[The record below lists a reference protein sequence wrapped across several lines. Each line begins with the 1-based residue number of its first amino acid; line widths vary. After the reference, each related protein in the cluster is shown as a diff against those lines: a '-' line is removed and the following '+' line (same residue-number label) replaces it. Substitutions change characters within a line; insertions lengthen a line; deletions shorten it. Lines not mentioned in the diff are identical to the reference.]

1 MAVKTLLIACASLL
15 AVSPAL
21 AQDAPHQ
28 HQASDQVGSVRFPI
42 SCTPEAQSRF
52 ERAVAWLH
60 SFEYQ
65 EAERAFLETIAAD
78 PSCAMGHWG
87 VAMSQ
92 YHPLWA
98 PPTPA
103 ELAKARAALVQAQ
116 ALRSGTEREQGF
128 IAALSAFF
136 DDSSGASHR
145 DRTLAYEAAMGA
157 LHQSNPE
164 DSEAAIFHALALIA
178 AGMVDDDSSFD
189 RERRAATI
197 LDQALAA
204 QPDHP
209 GVTHYLIHGYD
220 YPPLAHLA
228 IGAARRY
235 AGIAP
240 ASAHAQHMPSHIF
253 TRLGLWDDAIRSN
266 LAAEASARAYTQRNS
281 LAGTWEQQL
290 HAMDYLAYAY
300 LQRGQNERARDVRD
314 RLGQVDRVFPVSPTG
329 AYALSAVPARYALER
344 RQWREAAALAL
355 PANVLASLPWAQF
368 PWGEGNIRFARAV
381 GSARSGNAEAARLEI
396 AELDRIRQALAG
408 ASGYDWGTQIE
419 IQRGI
424 AAAWAAEAGGS
435 SAEALRL
442 MRAAADLDDA
452 TEKHPVTPGAIL
464 PAREQLGEL
473 LLEQGRPSEA
483 LAVFQATLERAPG
496 RFNAV
501 YGAARSARRGGEPAQ
516 ARTYYRQLIELG
528 CGGDGARRELAEARR
543 FLGRAAPRC
552 TAART

>member
-1 MAVKTLLIACASLL
+1 MAAKTLLIACASLF
-15 AVSPAL
+15 AFVPAA
-21 AQDAPHQ
+21 AQEPPHDHSAPEEL
-28 HQASDQVGSVRFPI
+28 GSVRFPI
-42 SCTPEAQSRF
+42 SCAPEAQRRF

-65 EAERAFLETIAAD
+65 EADRAFLESAAAD
-78 PSCAMGHWG
+78 PSCAMSHWG

-103 ELAKARAALVQAQ
+103 ELAKARAALAQ
-116 ALRSGTEREQGF
+116 ARALRAGTEREQGF

-145 DRTLAYEAAMGA
+145 DRTLAYEAAMGR
-157 LHQSNPE
+157 LHQSHPE

-178 AGMVDDDSSFD
+178 AGMVDEDSGFD

-281 LAGTWEQQL
+281 LTGTWEQQL

-300 LQRGQNERARDVRD
+300 LQQGQDGRAREVRD
-314 RLGQVDRVFPVSPTG
+314 QLAQVERVFPISPTG

-344 RQWREAAALAL
+344 RQWRDAAGLAL
-355 PANVLASLPWAQF
+355 PANVLAALPWAQF

-381 GSARSGNAEAARLEI
+381 GAARSGNAEAARLEI
-396 AELDRIRQALAG
+396 AELDRIRNALAG

-424 AAAWAAEAGGS
+424 AAAWAAQAGGGR
-435 SAEALRL
+435 ADALRL
-442 MRAAADLDDA
+442 MRAAADLDDT

-473 LLEQGRPSEA
+473 LLEQGRAAEA
-483 LAVFQATLERAPG
+483 LAEFRASLVRAP
-496 RFNAV
+496 RRLSAL
-501 YGAARSARRGGEPAQ
+501 YGGARAARAAGDGGQ
-516 ARTYYRQLIELG
+516 ARAYYRQLFELG
-528 CGGDGARRELAEARR
+528 CNGDRSRAEIAEARR
-543 FLGRAAPRC
+543 FLRRAGRCPSP
-552 TAART
+552 T

>member
-1 MAVKTLLIACASLL
+1 MAAKTLLIACASLF
-15 AVSPAL
+15 AFVPAA
-21 AQDAPHQ
+21 AQEAPHR
-28 HQASDQVGSVRFPI
+28 HSAPEELGSVRFPI
-42 SCTPEAQSRF
+42 SCAPEAQRKF

-65 EAERAFLETIAAD
+65 EAERAFLESAAAD
-78 PSCAMGHWG
+78 PSCAMSHWG

-103 ELAKARAALVQAQ
+103 ELAKARAALAQ
-116 ALRSGTEREQGF
+116 ARALPSGSEREQGF

-136 DDSSGASHR
+136 DGSSGASHR
-145 DRTLAYEAAMGA
+145 DRTFAYEAAMDR
-157 LHQSNPE
+157 LHQSHPQ

-178 AGMVDDDSSFD
+178 AGMVDDDSGFD

-204 QPDHP
+204 QPAHP

-266 LAAEASARAYTQRNS
+266 LAAEASARAYAQRNS

-290 HAMDYLAYAY
+290 HAMDYLAYSY
-300 LQRGQNERARDVRD
+300 LQQGQDGRAREVRD
-314 RLGQVDRVFPVSPTG
+314 QLGRVDRVFPISPTG

-344 RQWREAAALAL
+344 RQWRDAAALAL
-355 PANVLASLPWAQF
+355 PANVLAALPWAQF

-381 GSARSGNAEAARLEI
+381 GAARSGNAEAARSEI

-408 ASGYDWGTQIE
+408 ASGYDWGTQIQ

-424 AAAWAAEAGGS
+424 AAAWAAEAAGS
-435 SAEALRL
+435 RADALRL

-473 LLEQGRPSEA
+473 LLEQGRAAEA
-483 LAVFQATLERAPG
+483 LAEFRASLVRAP
-496 RFNAV
+496 RRLSAL
-501 YGAARSARRGGEPAQ
+501 YGGARAARAAGDSGQ
-516 ARTYYRQLIELG
+516 ARAYYRQLSELG
-528 CGGDGARRELAEARR
+528 CNGDRSRAEIAEARR
-543 FLGRAAPRC
+543 FLRRAGRCP
-552 TAART
+552 TRT

>member
-1 MAVKTLLIACASLL
+1 MAAKTLLIACASLF
-15 AVSPAL
+15 AFVPAA
-21 AQDAPHQ
+21 AQEAPHR
-28 HQASDQVGSVRFPI
+28 HSAPEELGSVRFPI
-42 SCTPEAQSRF
+42 SCAPEAQRKF

-65 EAERAFLETIAAD
+65 EAERAFLESAAAD
-78 PSCAMGHWG
+78 PSCAMSHWG

-103 ELAKARAALVQAQ
+103 ELAKARAALAQ
-116 ALRSGTEREQGF
+116 ARALPSGSERERGF

-145 DRTLAYEAAMGA
+145 DRTFAYEAAMDR
-157 LHQSNPE
+157 LHQSHPE

-178 AGMVDDDSSFD
+178 AGMVDDDSGFD

-204 QPDHP
+204 QPAHP

-281 LAGTWEQQL
+281 LSGTWEQQL

-300 LQRGQNERARDVRD
+300 LQRGQDGRAREVRD
-314 RLGQVDRVFPVSPTG
+314 QLGRVERVFPISPTG

-344 RQWREAAALAL
+344 RQWRDAAALAL

-381 GSARSGNAEAARLEI
+381 GAARSGDAEAARREV
-396 AELDRIRQALAG
+396 AELDRIRTALAG

-435 SAEALRL
+435 RADALRL

-473 LLEQGRPSEA
+473 LLEQGRAAEA
-483 LAVFQATLERAPG
+483 LAEFRASLVRAP
-496 RFNAV
+496 RRLSAL
-501 YGAARSARRGGEPAQ
+501 YGGARAARAAGDSGQ
-516 ARTYYRQLIELG
+516 ARAYYRQLFELG
-528 CGGDGARRELAEARR
+528 CNGDRSRAEIAEARR
-543 FLGRAAPRC
+543 FLRRAGGCP
-552 TAART
+552 TRT

>member
-1 MAVKTLLIACASLL
+1 MAAKTLLIACASLL
-15 AVSPAL
+15 AFVPAA
-21 AQDAPHQ
+21 AQEAPHRHSAPEQ
-28 HQASDQVGSVRFPI
+28 LGSVRFPI
-42 SCTPEAQSRF
+42 SCAPEAQRHF

-65 EAERAFLETIAAD
+65 EAERVFLESAAAD
-78 PSCAMGHWG
+78 PTCAMSHWG

-103 ELAKARAALVQAQ
+103 ELAKARAALARAR
-116 ALRSGTEREQGF
+116 ALPAGSDRERGF

-136 DDSSGASHR
+136 ADGGASHR
-145 DRTLAYEAAMGA
+145 DRTFAYEAAMDR
-157 LHQSNPE
+157 LHQSHPE
-164 DSEAAIFHALALIA
+164 DSEAAVFHALALIA
-178 AGMVDDDSSFD
+178 AGMVDDDSGFD
-189 RERRAATI
+189 RERRAAAI

-266 LAAEASARAYTQRNS
+266 LAAESAARAYAQRNS

-290 HAMDYLAYAY
+290 HAMDYLAYSY
-300 LQRGQNERARDVRD
+300 LQQGQDGRAREVRD
-314 RLGQVDRVFPVSPTG
+314 QLGRVDRVFPISPTG

-344 RQWREAAALAL
+344 RQWRDAAALAL
-355 PANVLASLPWAQF
+355 PANVLAALPWAQF

-381 GSARSGNAEAARLEI
+381 GAARSGDAEAARSEI

-408 ASGYDWGTQIE
+408 ASGYDWGTQIQ

-424 AAAWAAEAGGS
+424 AAAWAAEAAGS
-435 SAEALRL
+435 RADALRL

-473 LLEQGRPSEA
+473 LLEQGRAAEA
-483 LAVFQATLERAPG
+483 LAEFRASLVRAP
-496 RFNAV
+496 RRLSAL
-501 YGAARSARRGGEPAQ
+501 YGGARAARAAGDTGQ
-516 ARTYYRQLIELG
+516 ARAYYRQLFELG
-528 CGGDGARRELAEARR
+528 CNGDRSRAEIAEARR
-543 FLGRAAPRC
+543 FLRRAGRCPTPA
-552 TAART
+552 

>member
-1 MAVKTLLIACASLL
+1 MAAKTFLLACASLFAL
-15 AVSPAL
+15 VPAE
-21 AQDAPHQ
+21 AQEAPHG
-28 HQASDQVGSVRFPI
+28 HSASQDLGSVRFPI
-42 SCTPEAQSRF
+42 SCTPEAQRHF

-65 EAERAFLETIAAD
+65 EAERAFLESAAAD
-78 PSCAMGHWG
+78 ATCAMSHWG

-103 ELAKARAALVQAQ
+103 ELAKARAALAQAR
-116 ALRSGTEREQGF
+116 ALRSGSDREQGF
-128 IAALSAFF
+128 IAALSVFF
-136 DDSSGASHR
+136 DDSGGASHR
-145 DRTLAYEAAMGA
+145 DRTFAYEAAMDR
-157 LHQSNPE
+157 LHRNHPA
-164 DSEAAIFHALALIA
+164 DPEAAIFHALALIA
-178 AGMVDDDSSFD
+178 AGMVDDDARFD
-189 RERRAATI
+189 RERRAAAI

-204 QPDHP
+204 RPDHP

-228 IGAARRY
+228 LGAARRY

-266 LAAEASARAYTQRNS
+266 LAAQASARAYAQRNG

-300 LQRGQNERARDVRD
+300 LQQGQDERAREVRD
-314 RLGQVDRVFPVSPTG
+314 QLGRVERVFPISPTG
-329 AYALSAVPARYALER
+329 AYALSAVPARFALER
-344 RQWREAAALAL
+344 RQWREASTLAL
-355 PANVLASLPWAQF
+355 PANVVAALPWAQF

-381 GSARSGNAEAARLEI
+381 GSARSGDAEAARREI
-396 AELDRIRQALAG
+396 AELDRIRNALAG

-435 SAEALRL
+435 RADALRL

-473 LLEQGRPSEA
+473 LLEQQRPSEA
-483 LAVFQATLERAPG
+483 LVVFRAALERAPR
-496 RFNAV
+496 RFNAL
-501 YGAARSARRGGEPAQ
+501 YGAARAARLGGDAAQ
-516 ARTYYRQLIELG
+516 ARNYYRLLIEVG
-528 CGGDGARRELAEARR
+528 ARR
-543 FLGRAAPRC
+543 FLGRAGRC
-552 TAART
+552 LTRT

>member
-1 MAVKTLLIACASLL
+1 MAARTLLIACASLF
-15 AVSPAL
+15 AFVPAA
-21 AQDAPHQ
+21 AQEPPHR
-28 HQASDQVGSVRFPI
+28 HSGPEELGRVRFPI
-42 SCTPEAQSRF
+42 SCAPEAQRHF

-65 EAERAFLETIAAD
+65 EAERAFLESASAD
-78 PSCAMGHWG
+78 PTCAMSHWG

-103 ELAKARAALVQAQ
+103 ENAKAKAALARAR
-116 ALRSGTEREQGF
+116 ALRSGSDRERGF
-128 IAALSAFF
+128 IAALSTFF
-136 DDSSGASHR
+136 DDAGGAGHR
-145 DRTLAYEAAMGA
+145 DRTFAYEAAMDR
-157 LHQSNPE
+157 LHRSHPE
-164 DSEAAIFHALALIA
+164 DPEAAIFHALALIA
-178 AGMVDDDSSFD
+178 AGAIDEDAGFD

-209 GVTHYLIHGYD
+209 GVSHYLIHGYD

-266 LAAEASARAYTQRNS
+266 LAAESAARAFVQRNS
-281 LAGTWEQQL
+281 LVGTWEQQL
-290 HAMDYLAYAY
+290 HAMDYLVYAY
-300 LQRGQNERARDVRD
+300 LQQGRDGRARDVRD
-314 RLGQVDRVFPVSPTG
+314 RLSQVERVFPISPTG
-329 AYALSAVPARYALER
+329 AYALSAVPARFALER
-344 RQWREAAALAL
+344 REWREAATLAL
-355 PANVLASLPWAQF
+355 SATVVSAMPWAQF

-381 GSARSGNAEAARLEI
+381 GAARSGNAEAARIEI
-396 AELDRIRQALAG
+396 AELDRIRNALAG
-408 ASGYDWGTQIE
+408 VSGYDWGIQID

-424 AAAWAAEAGGS
+424 AAAWAAEAGGN

-442 MRAAADLDDA
+442 MRVAADLDDA

-473 LLEQGRPSEA
+473 LLEQGRPAEA
-483 LAVFQATLERAPG
+483 LAEFRASLVRAPRRLATL
-496 RFNAV
+496 
-501 YGAARSARRGGEPAQ
+501 YGGARAARAAGDSAQ
-516 ARTYYRQLIELG
+516 ARAYYRQLFELG
-528 CGGDGARRELAEARR
+528 CNGDRSRAEIAEARR
-543 FLGRAAPRC
+543 FRRRAGRCPTPAA
-552 TAART
+552 